1 MVTNK
6 SNSSGYVML
15 SEYDVIETRWLPLY
29 DIPPF
34 VFFFTTSAEVKKRAG
49 EAEWEFILAV
59 G

>member
-1 MVTNK
+1 
-6 SNSSGYVML
+6 ML

-29 DIPPF
+29 DIPPPF
-34 VFFFTTSAEVKKRAG
+34 FFFFTASAEVKKRAG

>member
-1 MVTNK
+1 
-6 SNSSGYVML
+6 ML

-34 VFFFTTSAEVKKRAG
+34 VFFFYSISGGKKRAG

>member
-34 VFFFTTSAEVKKRAG
+34 VFVFYSISGGKKKSR
-49 EAEWEFILAV
+49 
-59 G
+59 